1 MEKNFETTILMSTYN
16 NVEYIEECL
25 DSIENQTYFKDNTAK
40 FQVLVG
46 VDGCPKTYEKIV
58 EIKDRYRNLDVFM
71 LSKNVGSY
79 VCLNTLLP
87 LIKYDNIIKFDSDDI
102 MLPNCVEVLSKKT
115 SGFDVVQFKFKV
127 FWDEK
132 PEKIQ
137 DVPHPAAGVLFYTK
151 KSIEVFGGYHEN
163 RFSSDY
169 ELLVRTK
176 RFLKSKIIDDRLF
189 LYRRHSTT
197 LGNTVNKSKR
207 IGFDN
212 MVRSTNY
219 TKDNVKI
226 EPIVGIIKD
235 SFTTFKEN
243 VV

>member
-1 MEKNFETTILMSTYN
+1 MENFNTTILIPTFN
-16 NVEYIEECL
+16 NTKYIEECL
-25 DSIENQTYFKDNTAK
+25 DSIENQTYYKK
-40 FQVLVG
+40 SGVKYQIILG
-46 VDGCPKTYEKIV
+46 VDSCIKTFNKI
-58 EIKDRYRNLDVFM
+58 ESIKHKYRNLDVVM
-71 LSKNVGSY
+71 LSENVGSY

-115 SGFDVVQFKFKV
+115 SGFDMVQFKFKV

-132 PEKIQ
+132 PEKVK
-137 DVPHPAAGVLFYTK
+137 DVAHPAAGVLFYTK

-176 RFLKSKIIDDRLF
+176 RFLKRKVIDDRLF

-197 LGNTVNKSKR
+197 LGNTVNKKSR
-207 IGFDN
+207 IEFDN
-212 MVRSTNY
+212 MVRRTIY

-226 EPIVGIIKD
+226 KPKVGEIMVK
-235 SFTTFKEN
+235 K
-243 VV
+243 